1 MLDKKP
7 KIELQMSEYCKYEF
21 KIILDENDY
30 INACIDLFNKIIS
43 LIKNILIQLKL
54 SQLNI
59 DDIVL
64 IGQTCKCKYI
74 KKMLSE
80 LFQDNKI
87 IYNKLIDYNFENDD
101 FYLVSGTALEAMNNT
116 IKKDLKL
123 YILKDICPISFGIE
137 NSKGEVDLIIKKG
150 DKIPVTRKNFVK
162 IAKNKNNEFVDIK
175 ICEIDNEN
183 KKMILSC
190 NNINCKKM
198 KLINKNKS
206 ENKFIELL
214 FEFEVDE
221 NLNLSVFILDRNT
234 FKKRF
239 EFSINID
246 VIKD

>member
-1 MLDKKP
+1 
-7 KIELQMSEYCKYEF
+7 
-21 KIILDENDY
+21 
-30 INACIDLFNKIIS
+30 
-43 LIKNILIQLKL
+43 
-54 SQLNI
+54 
-59 DDIVL
+59 
-64 IGQTCKCKYI
+64 
-74 KKMLSE
+74 
-80 LFQDNKI
+80 
-87 IYNKLIDYNFENDD
+87 
-101 FYLVSGTALEAMNNT
+101 MNNT

-123 YILKDICPISFGIE
+123 YILKDICPNSFGIE

-162 IAKNKNNEFVDIK
+162 IAKNKNNEFADIK

-206 ENKFIELL
+206 DNKFIELL